1 MMMMAVRCPL
11 LLPLYLC
18 LITLLTTTLIEVT
31 SSQLVDG
38 GVQRVNEK
46 ELLLELQDVLYKLQ
60 SKKSSAWEGKYI
72 QVPKCIMGEACAVKR
87 GARIGK
93 LCDCPQ
99 RSTCSSFFLR
109 CL

>member
-1 MMMMAVRCPL
+1 MADRCT
-11 LLPLYLC
+11 LLPLSLC
-18 LITLLTTTLIEVT
+18 LILVWTMSLMEAT
-31 SSQLVDG
+31 SAEAADSDRDIQG
-38 GVQRVNEK
+38 VNEK

-60 SKKSSAWEGKYI
+60 SKRSSVWESKYI
-72 QVPKCIMGEACAVKR
+72 QLPKCIMGDACAVKR

-99 RSTCSSFFLR
+99 RSTCSYFFMR